1 MKKRQTILADNL
13 SEKIIGLYGIGMSYR
28 DISAHIK
35 EMYGT
40 GISHTVPSQITDSI
54 VPDVRAWQNRPFN
67 PLYCIVWLDACTTK

>member
-13 SEKIIGLYGIGMSYR
+13 SEKIIGLYGLGMSYR